1 MNDSYPSV
9 AIVVINSRGGHLFQE
24 CMESIQQQKYPGRL
38 DVIVVENFDRKK
50 SIGKCWNE
58 AVRQSDHDLC
68 LFVGDDDTINAD
80 LVFVLT
86 TTLEQA
92 ERSVNQI
99 AGVSSFVTVFDD
111 KKEGYQNKTHT
122 GMFYREHLLKHPF
135 DEKLKK
141 LVDRKYIDHIN
152 DLGFAYIIYPF
163 YYGYRY
169 RQHAGKTAGRYILN
183 DEKAKSQTDI
193 YVVYDHNQ
201 FIDPIVGYLKGVGYD
216 VKKNE
221 LFRPDFAVGAKLV
234 WAEFAGKNAQAVAD
248 SNIPGKKILRL
259 HAYEAFGQYVN
270 EIKYSRFD
278 RVIFVSPY
286 IREYVENRIGKMDN
300 AVIIPNGV
308 NLKMFKIAK
317 KKQENN
323 KIAYAGYLANKKGA
337 HMLIMLANE
346 FPNME
351 FHIVGTFQERDIFDL
366 FERKRPD
373 NMFLYPW
380 TSDLNAFF
388 ADKSFI
394 LNTSP
399 RESQSMAVMEGMAA
413 GLKPLVYDWVG
424 ASEIYGEENVWANI
438 KALRRLLSEECVPGQ
453 YRKFIKDNYSDV
465 ITNRRINNLVK
476 ECLAEQKTQV
486 DSRQPDVPMAIK
498 NRKSKLVSA

>member
-1 MNDSYPSV
+1 V

-24 CMESIQQQKYPGRL
+24 CMDSIQNQKYPGRL

-58 AVRQSDHDLC
+58 AAQQSDHDLC

-92 ERSVNQI
+92 EKSVNQI
-99 AGVSSFVTVFDD
+99 AGVTSFVTLFDD
-111 KKEGYQNKTHT
+111 KTEAYQNKTHT
-122 GMFYREHLLKHPF
+122 GMFYRKHLLKHPF

-169 RQHAGKTAGRYILN
+169 RQHTGKTAGRYILN
-183 DEKAKSQTDI
+183 DEKAKSETDI
-193 YVVYDHNQ
+193 YCVYDHNH
-201 FIDPIVGYLKGVGYD
+201 FIDPVMAHLKESGYN

-221 LFRPDFAVGAKLV
+221 SFRPDFAVGAKLV

-248 SNIPGKKILRL
+248 SDLPGKKILRL

-270 EIKYSRFD
+270 EIKFSRFD
-278 RVIFVSPY
+278 KVIFVSEY

-300 AVIIPNGV
+300 AVVISNGV
-308 NLKMFKIAK
+308 NLKQFTIPKH
-317 KKQENN
+317 KQENN

-346 FPNME
+346 FPGME
-351 FHIVGTFQERDIFDL
+351 FHIVGTFQERDVHDL
-366 FERKRPD
+366 FERKRPS

-388 ADKSFI
+388 VDKSFTI
-394 LNTSP
+394 NISP
-399 RESQSMAVMEGMAA
+399 RESQWMVGLEGMAA
-413 GLKPLVYDWVG
+413 GLRPLVYDFVG
-424 ASEIYGEENVWANI
+424 ADGVYGKENVW
-438 KALRRLLSEECVPGQ
+438 KSVSDLKKLLSEECKPEE
-453 YRKFIKDNYSDV
+453 YRKYVKNNYSDV
-465 ITNRRINNLVK
+465 VSNRRIKNLIK
-476 ECLAEQKTQV
+476 ELLNGEARVHNEENKA
-486 DSRQPDVPMAIK
+486 PFIPKMAVGK
-498 NRKSKLVSA
+498 KSLLQQQR